1 MVFEGKLTMLNL
13 ALRTFWVISPCV
25 SEGRERQCYGPFM
38 AALLCWHP
46 SKSIKVTLQNVSFET
61 LVRLSLAATE
71 PQSGEMQNS
80 SIRVEKRV
88 RGQPSVSQFTLPF
101 PNTSQ
106 LLMTIIQMP
115 WLWQRALRTTI
126 FIEQV
131 DLRWHC
137 NV

>member
-1 MVFEGKLTMLNL
+1 MVHLWRHYYVGIT
-13 ALRTFWVISPCV
+13 
-25 SEGRERQCYGPFM
+25 
-38 AALLCWHP
+38 

-71 PQSGEMQNS
+71 PQSGELQNS